1 VPAASRSP
9 PPLADRLDVK
19 PFLRLDSRYGST
31 AVIVA
36 GGVLLLAALVLL
48 VMYGRSRQRDFLN
61 DRLGEDWDPRL
72 RRRAPRYERRR

>member
-1 VPAASRSP
+1 M
-9 PPLADRLDVK
+9 
-19 PFLRLDSRYGST
+19 
-31 AVIVA
+31 IVA